1 MTRTGTEGRAGTHAR
16 ELLDYLSRHAGDM
29 LADLEDLVKVESPS
43 DDLAALDRA
52 VQVLAAKFTGGGGS
66 WPDPGLTV
74 ERVPP
79 GAPGPVG
86 GGGRAAPEPLTGAAH
101 LLVRFPGAP
110 GGRKPDGRQVLL
122 LGHIDTVWPVGTLAE
137 RPFRVEDGK
146 AYGPGAYDM
155 KAGLVVALWALRALA
170 ACGRRPPRPVTLLVN
185 TDEEVGSRTSEAVI
199 EAEARRSAAVL
210 VLEPALPDGAVKTWR
225 KGVGRFRVEVVGRAA
240 HAGAEPEKGVSAV
253 EELARQIVHLHDLT
267 DLDTGT
273 TVNVGVIGGGTRP
286 NVVAERAW
294 AEVDVRVMTREE
306 ADRIQ
311 EVILGLRPV
320 LPGARLEVS
329 GGVERLP
336 MERSEDTLA
345 LYAKARE
352 VAARLGF
359 DLPESGT
366 GGASDGNIT
375 SALGIPTLDG
385 LGAAGDGA
393 HAEHEHVDLATLP
406 LRAALLAGLIE
417 RI

>member
-1 MTRTGTEGRAGTHAR
+1 
-16 ELLDYLSRHAGDM
+16 M

-43 DDLAALDRA
+43 DDPAALDRA
-52 VQVLAAKFTGGGGS
+52 VEVLAAKFTAGGGAS
-66 WPDPGLTV
+66 WPDLGATV

-79 GAPGPVG
+79 AAPGPG
-86 GGGRAAPEPLTGAAH
+86 GGGRAAPEAPTGAAH
-101 LLVRFPGAP
+101 LLVRFPDAP
-110 GGRKPDGRQVLL
+110 ASGDPVPAADGPGRQPEGRQVLL
-122 LGHIDTVWPVGTLAE
+122 LGHIDTVWPVGTLAK
-137 RPFRVEDGK
+137 RPFRVENGK
-146 AYGPGAYDM
+146 AFGPGAYDM

-253 EELARQIVHLHDLT
+253 EELACQILRLQELT
-267 DLDTGT
+267 DLETGT
-273 TVNVGVIGGGTRP
+273 TVNVGVIGGGTRA

-320 LPGARLEVS
+320 LPGAGLEIS
-329 GGVERLP
+329 GGVGRLP
-336 MERSEDTLA
+336 MERNELTLA
-345 LYAKARE
+345 LYAEARE

-375 SALGIPTLDG
+375 SALGVPTLDG

-393 HAEHEHVDLATLP
+393 HAEHEHVDVASLP
-406 LRAALLAGLIE
+406 PRAALLAGLIE
-417 RI
+417 LI

>member
-1 MTRTGTEGRAGTHAR
+1 
-16 ELLDYLSRHAGDM
+16 M

-52 VQVLAAKFTGGGGS
+52 VEVLAAKFAGGGGGS
-66 WPDPGLTV
+66 WPDLGVTL

-79 GAPGPVG
+79 GAPGPG
-86 GGGRAAPEPLTGAAH
+86 GGGTAAPEPPTAAAH
-101 LLVRFPGAP
+101 LLVRFPSVLRSGEPRSAAGGP
-110 GGRKPDGRQVLL
+110 GPEPDGRQVLL

-225 KGVGRFRVEVVGRAA
+225 KGVGRFRVEVRGRAA

-253 EELARQIVHLHDLT
+253 EELARQVLRLHELT
-267 DLDTGT
+267 DLETGT

-320 LPGARLEVS
+320 LPGAGLEVS
-329 GGVERLP
+329 GGVGRLP
-336 MERSEDTLA
+336 MERNEGTLA

-352 VAARLGF
+352 VAAELGF

-375 SALGIPTLDG
+375 SALGVPTLDG

-406 LRAALLAGLIE
+406 LRAALLAGLVE
-417 RI
+417 RV